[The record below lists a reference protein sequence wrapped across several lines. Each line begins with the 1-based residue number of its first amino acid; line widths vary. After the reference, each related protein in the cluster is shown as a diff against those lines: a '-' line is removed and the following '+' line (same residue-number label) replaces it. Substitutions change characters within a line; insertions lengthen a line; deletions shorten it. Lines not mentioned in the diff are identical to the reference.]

1 MGSAQMKPALLALVV
16 AASTLVTAE
25 TAIAADPPRPHI
37 TGIAHMAIY
46 VHDVGKSRAFYH
58 DFLGYDEP
66 YRLDNPD
73 GSLSLTFLKINE
85 RQYVEVFPD
94 KTPDTDRLYHISIE
108 TDDAEGM
115 RRYLAAKGVKVPAAV
130 GVGHIKNRNF
140 NITDP
145 DGHTVEIVQ
154 YMPDS
159 WTVREQGKALPDR
172 VSAKIMHLGIL
183 VGNLD
188 AAMKFYG
195 GILGFQEI
203 WRGSS
208 TGKVLSWVN
217 MKVPD
222 GNTYLEF
229 MLYDELP
236 APTTRGTAHHIC
248 LEVPDIEKA
257 KAWLEARPS
266 IAQYNHP
273 LEIKTGINRKRQLN
287 LYDPDGTRLELMEP
301 ATVDG
306 KPAAPSTAPPP
317 H

>member
-1 MGSAQMKPALLALVV
+1 MGVATMKFAISALLAVTTLN
-16 AASTLVTAE
+16 AAN
-25 TAIAADPPRPHI
+25 DPVRPRL

-46 VHDVGKSRAFYH
+46 VHDVEKSRSFYH
-58 DFLGYDEP
+58 DFLGYNEP
-66 YRLDNPD
+66 YHLDNPD

-85 RQYVEVFPD
+85 RQYIEVFPE
-94 KTPDTDRLYHISIE
+94 KAPATDRLYHISIE
-108 TDDAEGM
+108 NDNAEAM
-115 RRYLAAKGVKVPAAV
+115 RRYLAAKGVKVPETV
-130 GVGHIKNRNF
+130 GVGRIRNQNF
-140 NITDP
+140 NIIDP
-145 DGHTVEIVQ
+145 DGRTVEIVQ

-159 WTVREQGKALPDR
+159 WTAREKGKALPDR

-183 VGNLD
+183 VGDLD

-208 TGKVLSWVN
+208 TGKTLSWVN

-222 GNTYLEF
+222 GDTYLEF
-229 MLYDELP
+229 MLYDQLP
-236 APTTRGTAHHIC
+236 EPTARGTAHHIC

-257 KAWLEARPS
+257 KAWLEGRPAIS
-266 IAQYNHP
+266 QYNRT

-287 LYDPDGTRLELMEP
+287 LFDPDGTRLELMEP
-301 ATVDG
+301 MTVDG
-306 KPAAPSTAPPP
+306 KPAPPSTAPPP